1 MTKIKIITI
10 QILTRRLVRI
20 IMDNSITWTEKL
32 YKGHWLMDLGYRDYI
47 AARLLLNNH
56 LIIQG
61 LTLASTSVEKYL
73 KALIVFNLK
82 EREMY
87 HYHFD
92 RFEKLKNLLGKV
104 NKDVTGEF
112 DPDFLEIL
120 ENAFKIRYYD
130 NIKQPV
136 FMGFYINQ
144 FIGELDYTIDFLENF
159 IAKTEN
165 SGMSIS
171 AYNRAIKKNEP
182 HLYEN
187 NFVLNKENKKDFM
200 EKPDVGFSINIRI
213 GSVVQEEK
221 IVKGGSTKNK
231 YEGRISKYTEF
242 GSNLY

>member
-1 MTKIKIITI
+1 
-10 QILTRRLVRI
+10 
-20 IMDNSITWTEKL
+20 
-32 YKGHWLMDLGYRDYI
+32 MDLGYRDYI

-56 LIIQG
+56 LIVQG

-73 KALIVFNLK
+73 KALIVLNLK
-82 EREMY
+82 EREKY

-92 RFEKLKNLLGKV
+92 RFEKLKNLLNKV

-112 DPDFLEIL
+112 DPVFLEIL

-130 NIKQPV
+130 NIEHPI

-144 FIGELDYTIDFLENF
+144 FIGELDYIIDFLENL

-165 SGMSIS
+165 GGVSNS
-171 AYNRAIKKNEP
+171 AYNQAIKNNDSL
-182 HLYEN
+182 LYEN
-187 NFVLNKENKKDFM
+187 NFVLNKEKKKVFM
-200 EKPDVGFSINIRI
+200 EKSDVGFSIYIRI

-231 YEGRISKYTEF
+231 YEGGISKFTEF
-242 GSNLY
+242 GFQG

>member
-1 MTKIKIITI
+1 MA
-10 QILTRRLVRI
+10 
-20 IMDNSITWTEKL
+20 NSITWTEKL
-32 YKGHWLMDLGYRDYI
+32 YEGHWLMDLGYRDYI

-56 LIIQG
+56 LIVQG

-73 KALIVFNLK
+73 KALIVFNFK
-82 EREMY
+82 EREKY
-87 HYHFD
+87 YYHFD
-92 RFEKLKNLLGKV
+92 NFEKLKNLLYKV

-112 DPDFLEIL
+112 DPVFLEIL

-130 NIKQPV
+130 KIKQPV

-144 FIGELDYTIDFLENF
+144 FIGELDYTIDFLEKL

-165 SGMSIS
+165 GGASFS
-171 AYNRAIKKNEP
+171 AYNRAIESNDS

-200 EKPDVGFSINIRI
+200 EKPDIGFSIHIRI
-213 GSVVQEEK
+213 GSVVQTEE

-231 YEGRISKYTEF
+231 YEGRISKFTEF